1 MQVFKKFCALAVAS
15 LLIGCRSSSV
25 TTNGEVYEHISDID
39 EASFETP
46 SSFRVGVLL
55 PLSGD
60 AARYGQGLKQAALM
74 ALEDMNNDNLILQFY
89 DTQSSP
95 EGAEEAAE
103 NAIRQKAQMI
113 IGPLTGTSVRAISD
127 ETKARGIPVVA
138 FSTDS
143 GALQSQVYTLGLL
156 VEEQVNRIIG
166 YAAAKGRRNF
176 ALLVPDNSTGI
187 AAAQAAVKTT
197 AGSDAKVIKIAF
209 YSPKSTDFSEVI
221 RQMSDYERRSA
232 GINKEKNRLKALAQK
247 GDTEAAKALRRL
259 AAKDTDNGV
268 DFDAV
273 LIPES
278 GAKLKSAVA
287 MFGYYDVFAPEVKF
301 LGTSVWENTRL
312 NKESTLTGSW
322 YPAMSRTHNAY
333 FNKKYHSLFGEYP
346 QSLYAFAYDAVALSS
361 ALANNKPTNLDAA
374 VTTEDGFVGISGVF
388 RILPNGKNEHSLDI
402 IEVTRSGD
410 VVVDPAPKKF
420 AAALP
425 ENSQES
431 AARAYDANPPL
442 IFGKDKDE
450 AERLIFGRTL
460 VGSHSYI
467 QPADTET
474 EDGDYGF
481 SF

>member
-259 AAKDTDNGV
+259 AAKDTAMNGYNLFV
-268 DFDAV
+268 KQNIYVFNERTLFDPARLLLVFGTLPPMNCLELAEQTGRRIVLTWKNSLEPAGVRATDRVGVVALCEGKMYSPLWLDKAV
-273 LIPES
+273 SYRQEQRVAVELEGLPAGTVHLYCFFVSADGTAYSPGSYLCIH
-278 GAKLKSAVA
+278 LKS
-287 MFGYYDVFAPEVKF
+287 DV
-301 LGTSVWENTRL
+301 
-312 NKESTLTGSW
+312 
-322 YPAMSRTHNAY
+322 
-333 FNKKYHSLFGEYP
+333 
-346 QSLYAFAYDAVALSS
+346 
-361 ALANNKPTNLDAA
+361 
-374 VTTEDGFVGISGVF
+374 
-388 RILPNGKNEHSLDI
+388 
-402 IEVTRSGD
+402 
-410 VVVDPAPKKF
+410 
-420 AAALP
+420 
-425 ENSQES
+425 
-431 AARAYDANPPL
+431 
-442 IFGKDKDE
+442 
-450 AERLIFGRTL
+450 
-460 VGSHSYI
+460 
-467 QPADTET
+467 
-474 EDGDYGF
+474 
-481 SF
+481 